1 MDKIRQSVC
10 FNPFSRDGLE
20 PESLI
25 RTAAEIGFDSIEMLP
40 EEHWQQV
47 KDAGMEIAIVVGH
60 ASLPDGLNKTAN
72 HDRIEMELRENIEK
86 AAEWSIP
93 SLICFSG
100 NREGVSNADG
110 STICA
115 EGLDRVK
122 GYAEEKGVTLC
133 MELLNSKVNHPDYQ
147 CDRTA
152 WGVELCERVNSP
164 RVRLLYDIYHMQI
177 MEGDLIRTIR
187 NFIDYI
193 GHFHTAGNPE
203 RQDLDDE
210 QEIYYPAVMRAIAA
224 TDYAGFVGH
233 ELRPKKA
240 PFDTLRHCHEICDV

>member
-86 AAEWSIP
+86 AAEWSIM
-93 SLICFSG
+93 SG
-100 NREGVSNADG
+100 DPRLSN
-110 STICA
+110 
-115 EGLDRVK
+115 K
-122 GYAEEKGVTLC
+122 K
-133 MELLNSKVNHPDYQ
+133 KVAANN
-147 CDRTA
+147 A
-152 WGVELCERVNSP
+152 GVEV
-164 RVRLLYDIYHMQI
+164 
-177 MEGDLIRTIR
+177 EGRSKI
-187 NFIDYI
+187 FQY
-193 GHFHTAGNPE
+193 FH
-203 RQDLDDE
+203 
-210 QEIYYPAVMRAIAA
+210 
-224 TDYAGFVGH
+224 
-233 ELRPKKA
+233 
-240 PFDTLRHCHEICDV
+240 